1 METIFQD
8 TRYALRQ
15 LAKYPGFST
24 IAILT
29 LALGVGANTAVFSVI
44 DALLLRPLPYHDAD
58 RLACIYD
65 ANRESGE
72 LHGVFSPQDVDDL
85 KQSQTVFESFAS
97 FAFFPGNSGGTLLD
111 VTEPHYVPT
120 AYVSGDFFSTLKS
133 TAALGRVLQP
143 SDDVKGQNAQL
154 VLSYGV
160 WERQF
165 GKDPNIIGRR
175 VTADRITSN
184 RMTYTIVGVMPPS
197 FDYPSPQIEAWAP
210 ISLETDEMVPHR
222 RGIRWM

>member
-1 METIFQD
+1 MTLGGQMETQFQD
-8 TRYALRQ
+8 FRYALRQ
-15 LAKYPGFST
+15 LAKYPGFGAV
-24 IAILT
+24 AILT

-44 DALLLRPLPYHDAD
+44 HALLLRPLPYHNAD
-58 RLACIYD
+58 RLVRIYD

-111 VTEPHYVPT
+111 VGEPHYLST
-120 AYVSGDFFSTLKS
+120 AYVSGDFFSTLRS
-133 TAALGRVLQP
+133 SAVLGRALQP
-143 SDDVKGQNAQL
+143 SDDVKGKNAQL
-154 VLSYGV
+154 VLSYGL
-160 WERQF
+160 WDRQF

-184 RMTYTIVGVMPPS
+184 RMSYTIVG
-197 FDYPSPQIEAWAP
+197 
-210 ISLETDEMVPHR
+210 
-222 RGIRWM
+222 